1 MRHVPH
7 NNNLPVPKPPEE
19 WTLDELDEETALGG
33 TGSDV
38 DPDYEPCSPG
48 DPHLITQN

>member
-19 WTLDELDEETALGG
+19 WILDELDEETALGG

-38 DPDYEPCSPG
+38 DPDYERAPQVIHIS
-48 DPHLITQN
+48 